1 MSRNKAAKR
10 RWPPLLAALWL
21 SGAATAE
28 DARDWLREMSAA
40 GQELNYR
47 GTFVY
52 LHQGRMEAMRV
63 IHRAAEGGEHER
75 LVALT
80 GEAREVIR
88 DRQRV
93 TCILPKSKSVMVGR
107 SLPRKP
113 FPAALPRD
121 LGDLADSYEFVVQGE
136 DRIAGR
142 GARIVLIRPRD
153 DFRYGYRLWLD
164 QDSRLLLKSELID
177 GAGRAVEQMMFTD
190 IEFPQSI
197 SEGELQSSL
206 HGEAYT
212 RSGHEQPEAEQ
223 ARASDWTVAQ
233 PPPGFMLTHS
243 NRHALSSPTGQQ
255 VEHLVFSDGL
265 ATVSVYI
272 EPLPEFAAEA
282 TPDAPASSVP
292 MGPSNMGAVNALG
305 LQRDGHQITVVG
317 EVPPGTVERMGA
329 SVRRAR

>member
-1 MSRNKAAKR
+1 MR
-10 RWPPLLAALWL
+10 RWPLLVVALWL
-21 SGAATAE
+21 GGATAADE
-28 DARDWLREMSAA
+28 DAREWLREMSEAS
-40 GQELNYR
+40 QELNYR

-63 IHRAAEGGEHER
+63 IHRAADGGEQER

-88 DRQRV
+88 DKQRV

-121 LGDLADSYEFVVQGE
+121 LGDLADNYEFVVQGE
-136 DRIAGR
+136 DRMAGR
-142 GARIVLIRPRD
+142 SARIVLIRPRD
-153 DFRYGYRLWLD
+153 DLRYGYRLWLD
-164 QDSRLLLKSELID
+164 TASRMLLKSELID
-177 GAGRAVEQMMFTD
+177 GDSRAVEQMMFTH
-190 IEFPQSI
+190 IEFPPTI
-197 SEGELQSSL
+197 AEGELQSSL

-212 RSGHEQPEAEQ
+212 RDGHERPAAEPMSE
-223 ARASDWTVAQ
+223 SDWTVAAL
-233 PPPGFMLTHS
+233 PPGFVLTHS

-272 EPLPEFAAEA
+272 EPLPEFAEESGPEA
-282 TPDAPASSVP
+282 RMGTAP
-292 MGPSNMGAVNALG
+292 MGASNMGAVNTLG
-305 LQRDGHQITVVG
+305 LRRDGHQIMVVG
-317 EVPPGTVERMGA
+317 EVPRTTVERMGE
-329 SVRRAR
+329 SVRRKH